1 MGTKKKGASRRSAS
15 GAGLDHTE
23 AESQITGMVGQAQK
37 LYNGGNYKDALSM
50 CEAVYMADA
59 YRVDNLLLIGALHF
73 QLRNL
78 SESIFYNQ
86 QCIRVDPNFAEAYSN
101 LGNALK
107 ELGDIK
113 GAIQFYL
120 KAIKI
125 KPRFPDAYNNL
136 ASSHMQLGNTEDA
149 IQTFEMALTLNPR
162 LVDAHS
168 NLGNLLKAQGR
179 LEEAKKSYLEAIRI
193 RPDFAIAWSNL
204 AGVFNTMGERQTAIE
219 YYKEAIRLCPEF
231 ADAHSNLGNALKEE
245 GQASGGKEL
254 VEEAVKEYKEAIRLR
269 PDFAIAHGNLG
280 SCYYD
285 QGKLN
290 LAIKSFK
297 HAIQL
302 EPNFP
307 DAYNNLGNTN
317 RELNRLEEAINCY
330 RTTLRL
336 KPDHPHAYNNLGNA
350 MKDKGLIKEAIH
362 CYVTAARLMPRFAAA
377 HSNLGS
383 ILKEQGKLD
392 QSLAHYQEAINIDP
406 MFADAYANMGNVY
419 KDMYQLTK
427 AIQCYSAAIKMKP
440 DFAEAYA
447 NLGSAYRDAGQL
459 VDSITCYRKALQL
472 NPSMPE
478 TFANLVHVLCY
489 TCDWS
494 DRNVNLQKLLDM
506 YEKQVAADSDGL
518 EGASVPCIQ
527 PFHALTYNLDPKKLL
542 RVASMYADRARQNV
556 SLLEI
561 PAFRFRHRGN
571 GSRIKIGYVSSDFGN
586 HPVSH
591 LMQSVFGMHN
601 KEQFEVFCY
610 ALNGDDQSSWRAKIQ
625 SEVEHFKDI
634 SSLQAG
640 DIATLIH
647 SDGIQVLF
655 NLNGYTKGAKNE
667 VFSLQPAPIQIGM
680 GSYMGTSG
688 SDYMQYMIVDDVVA
702 PKGQE
707 DNFTENLVFMPSTF
721 NVNDHKQSARY
732 ALKECPDVRREMYG
746 ISDDKFVYACFNQT
760 YKMTPEVFKI
770 WVDVLKEVDNSVL
783 WLLRF
788 PPVSEHRLL
797 DEASKMGLEPGR
809 IVFSDVV
816 PKEEHIKRCKLVDLF
831 LDTEFCGVTTSCDI
845 LWSGTP
851 MISKVGEAM
860 HQRVGGSLLKACGL
874 DDLVCE
880 TWDDYKALA
889 VKLAMDTEMLLEY
902 IKMLDGGRETND
914 LFDTQKWVYNLEHG
928 ILQIVHQHEKG
939 HHPKDVHCDFQK
951 PRRPSLSGLV
961 ATSK

>member
-1 MGTKKKGASRRSAS
+1 MVASKKSSKRGNPVATPETS
-15 GAGLDHTE
+15 
-23 AESQITGMVGQAQK
+23 AESKITMMISSSQK
-37 LYNGGNYKDALSM
+37 LYAKGDYKDALSM
-50 CEAVYMADA
+50 CEAVYVADA
-59 YRVDNLLLIGALHF
+59 YRVDNLLLLGALHF

-101 LGNALK
+101 LGNSLK
-107 ELGDIK
+107 ELGDIN

-136 ASSHMQLGNTEDA
+136 ASSQMQLGNTEEA
-149 IQTFEMALTLNPR
+149 ISTFQMALTLNPR

-168 NLGNLLKAQGR
+168 NLGNLFKAQGR

-231 ADAHSNLGNALKEE
+231 ADAHSNLGNVLKEE
-245 GQASGGKEL
+245 GQVTGNSSM
-254 VEEAVKEYKEAIRLR
+254 VEEALNEYNYAVKLR
-269 PDFAIAHGNLG
+269 PDFAIAHGNLA

-285 QGKLN
+285 QGKLD
-290 LAIKSFK
+290 LAVSTFK
-297 HAIQL
+297 YAIQL

-307 DAYNNLGNTN
+307 DAYNNLGNTY
-317 RELNRLEEAINCY
+317 REMGRLEEAINCY

-427 AIQCYSAAIKMKP
+427 AIQCYSTAIKMKK

-459 VDSITCYRKALQL
+459 LDSITCFQKALDL
-472 NPSMPE
+472 NGDMPE
-478 TFANLVHVLCY
+478 AFANLVHVLSY

-494 DRNVNLQKLLDM
+494 DRAVNHNKLQQM
-506 YEKQVAADSDGL
+506 VAKQMQESTENLV
-518 EGASVPCIQ
+518 VPCIQ
-527 PFHALTYNLDPKKLL
+527 PFHALCYNLSPKELKDIATL
-542 RVASMYADRARQNV
+542 YADKAKLNV

-561 PAFRFRHRGN
+561 PSFHMHHRASGA
-571 GSRIKIGYVSSDFGN
+571 RIRIGYVSSDFGN
-586 HPVSH
+586 HPCSH
-591 LMQSVFGMHN
+591 LMQSSFGMHN
-601 KEQFEVFCY
+601 REQFEVFCY
-610 ALNGDDQSSWRAKIQ
+610 ALNQDDRSSWRQKIQ
-625 SEVEHFKDI
+625 DEVEHFKDV
-634 SSLQAG
+634 SALQAG
-640 DIATLIH
+640 DLATLIH
-647 SDGIQVLF
+647 SDGIHVLI
-655 NLNGYTKGAKNE
+655 NLNGYTKGSKNE
-667 VFSLQPAPIQIGM
+667 VFSLQPSPIQIGL
-680 GSYMGTSG
+680 GGYLGTSG
-688 SDYMQYMIVDDVVA
+688 ADYMQYMVSDHHCVPA
-702 PKGQE
+702 QNHE
-707 DNFTENLVFMPSTF
+707 NFSEHLILMPHSMV
-721 NVNDHKQSARY
+721 VNDHKQTSRF
-732 ALKECPDVRREMYG
+732 ALEKCEDVSRGQYG
-746 ISDDKFVYACFNQT
+746 LSDDSFVYACFNQG
-760 YKMTPEVFKI
+760 YKITPEVFAI
-770 WVDVLKEVDNSVL
+770 WCGILKEVDNAVL

-788 PPVSEHRLL
+788 PPASEDNLLAEVSKLGI
-797 DEASKMGLEPGR
+797 DTSR
-809 IVFSDVV
+809 IIFSDVA
-816 PKEEHIKRCKLVDLF
+816 PKEEHIKRCQLPDLF

-851 MISKVGEAM
+851 MISKLGENI
-860 HQRVGGSLLKACGL
+860 HNRVGGSLLSSCGL
-874 DDLVCE
+874 KELVVE
-880 TWDDYKALA
+880 TWEDYKNLA
-889 VKLAMDTEMLLEY
+889 VKLAMDDRTLLAHRFNLEMA
-902 IKMLDGGRETND
+902 RETCE

-928 ILQIVHQHEKG
+928 ILQIVHGYEKG
-939 HHPKDVHCDFQK
+939 HPNKDVVCDFTYK
-951 PRRPSLSGLV
+951 KSRSPSL
-961 ATSK
+961 K

>member
-1 MGTKKKGASRRSAS
+1 MVATKSPGARKPSILVDETATDTKISKMISSSR
-15 GAGLDHTE
+15 
-23 AESQITGMVGQAQK
+23 K
-37 LYNGGNYKDALSM
+37 LYNNGNYKDALAM
-50 CEAVYMADA
+50 CEAVYTADA
-59 YRVDNLLLIGALHF
+59 YRVDNLLLIGALHY

-78 SESIFYNQ
+78 SEAIFYNQ

-107 ELGDIK
+107 ELGDIN

-125 KPRFPDAYNNL
+125 KPRFPDVYNNL
-136 ASSHMQLGNTEDA
+136 ASSYMQLGKTDDA
-149 IQTFEMALTLNPR
+149 IQTFQMALTLNPR

-179 LEEAKKSYLEAIRI
+179 LDEAKKSYLEAIRI

-245 GQASGGKEL
+245 GQATGNASL
-254 VEEAVKEYKEAIRLR
+254 VDEAMKEYNEAIKLR
-269 PDFAIAHGNLG
+269 SDFAIAHGNLG

-285 QGKLN
+285 QGKYS
-290 LAIKSFK
+290 LAMKSFK
-297 HAIQL
+297 YAIQL

-307 DAYNNLGNTN
+307 DAYNNLGNTY
-317 RELNRLEEAINCY
+317 RELERLEEAINCY

-350 MKDKGLIKEAIH
+350 MKDKGLVKEAIH

-406 MFADAYANMGNVY
+406 LFADAYANMGNVY
-419 KDMYQLTK
+419 KDMLEITK

-447 NLGSAYRDAGQL
+447 NLANAYRDAGQL
-459 VDSITCYRKALQL
+459 EDSVTCYTKALEL
-472 NPSMPE
+472 NPDMPE
-478 TFANLVHVLCY
+478 TFANLVHVQAY

-494 DRNVNLQKLLDM
+494 SRSDNIQKLLET
-506 YEKQVAADSDGL
+506 YEKQIVMSGDGS
-518 EGASVPCIQ
+518 ESSVVPCIQ
-527 PFHALTYNLDPKKLL
+527 PFHALTFGLDGKTLLKIAGLYAEKAKL
-542 RVASMYADRARQNV
+542 NV

-561 PAFRFRHRGN
+561 PSFRFRHRSS

-610 ALNGDDQSSWRAKIQ
+610 ALNQDDQSSWRQKIQ
-625 SEVEHFKDI
+625 GEVENFRDI

-647 SDGIQVLF
+647 SDGVQVLF
-655 NLNGYTKGAKNE
+655 NLNGYTKNARNE
-667 VFSLQPAPIQIGM
+667 IFSLQPAPIQIGM
-680 GSYMGTSG
+680 GSYLGTSG
-688 SDYMQYMIVDDVVA
+688 SDYMQYIVVDETVVPREQYSNFSEHMIVM
-702 PKGQE
+702 PGS
-707 DNFTENLVFMPSTF
+707 FT
-721 NVNDHKQSARY
+721 VNDHKQSARF
-732 ALKECPDVRREMYG
+732 ALQKCDDVDRSMYG
-746 ISDDKFVYACFNQT
+746 LSDDVFVFACFNQT
-760 YKMTPEVFKI
+760 YKITPRVFKI
-770 WVDVLKEVDNSVL
+770 WVEILQSVENSVL

-788 PPVSEHRLL
+788 PPFAEKNLL
-797 DEASKMGLEPGR
+797 EEAARMGLEPER
-809 IVFSDVV
+809 IVFSDVA
-816 PKEEHIKRCKLVDLF
+816 PKEEHIKRCQLADLF
-831 LDTEFCGVTTSCDI
+831 LDTEFCGVTTSCDL

-851 MISKVGEAM
+851 MITMLGEYM
-860 HQRVGGSLLKACGL
+860 HQRVGASLLRSCNVEE
-874 DDLVCE
+874 LVTE
-880 TWDDYKALA
+880 TWEDYK
-889 VKLAMDTEMLLEY
+889 KLAIKLATEERTLLAHRFNLE
-902 IKMLDGGRETND
+902 MGRETSD
-914 LFDTQKWVYNLEHG
+914 LFDAQSWVYNLEHG
-928 ILQIVHQHEKG
+928 LLQIVHNHEKG
-939 HHPKDVHCDFQK
+939 HHNKHVGCDFLK
-951 PRRPSLSGLV
+951 RRPSLKGLFN
-961 ATSK
+961 